1 MTGGVLLT
9 ASLILIIRIFINRE
23 NAMLN
28 NETRKQTEPKEEKV
42 DTVSKEGQTE
52 QAQEFERPLCAGTL
66 TRMRSSSA
74 VM

>member
-1 MTGGVLLT
+1 MTGGVVLK

-23 NAMLN
+23 KCNDEQQN
-28 NETRKQTEPKEEKV
+28 TEVEEPKEEKV

-52 QAQEFERPLCAGTL
+52 QAQEFERTLCAGTP